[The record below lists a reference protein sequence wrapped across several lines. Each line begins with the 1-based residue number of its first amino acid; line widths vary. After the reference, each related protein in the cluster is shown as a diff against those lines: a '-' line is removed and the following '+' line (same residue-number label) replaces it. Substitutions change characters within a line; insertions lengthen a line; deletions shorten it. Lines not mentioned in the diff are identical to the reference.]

1 MDSGIIQLII
11 GGIMLYIAFGII
23 KEMTKIAFYVV
34 LIIAVLIMLSG
45 TVNFMGEFLAFA
57 VCRLPFTGYSLI

>member
-23 KEMTKIAFYVV
+23 KEMTKIVFYVV
-34 LIIAVLIMLSG
+34 LIIAVLILLSG
-45 TVNFMGEFLAFA
+45 MVNFMGEFLAFA
-57 VCRLPFTGYSLI
+57 AYRI